1 MKIDETKQKIIEN
14 SKQVFIEKGLKDVTM
29 TDLVSVSGYSRGGVY
44 RYFKTPTDIF
54 KELMKQ
60 NILDLKESYQMISF
74 AEYLAQEKVELL
86 DIKNSLSLAG
96 YEFMTSRE
104 DTDELGSLIFET
116 HLEIIMNTKKCSK
129 VEAQH
134 IFLVLEGLR
143 VMALTGIITEKI
155 IEEAF
160 SSFN

>member
-60 NILDLKESYQMISF
+60 NLFKCCYISIC
-74 AEYLAQEKVELL
+74 KP
-86 DIKNSLSLAG
+86 
-96 YEFMTSRE
+96 
-104 DTDELGSLIFET
+104 
-116 HLEIIMNTKKCSK
+116 
-129 VEAQH
+129 
-134 IFLVLEGLR
+134 FLVLK
-143 VMALTGIITEKI
+143 TSYK
-155 IEEAF
+155 
-160 SSFN
+160 